1 MTVHVRLS
9 AGLAQHAGTSRLT
22 VQLANDA
29 TVADL
34 MTHLRTEHAALASR
48 LELAI
53 PFVGGRHVSQTA
65 SLAEG
70 QEVAFLLP
78 AAGGRS

>member
-1 MTVHVRLS
+1 MNVQVRLS
-9 AGLAQHAGTSRLT
+9 AGLAQHAGTSRLI

-34 MTHLRTEHAALASR
+34 VVHLRSEYPALASR
-48 LELAI
+48 LELAL
-53 PFVGGRHVSQTA
+53 PFVGGQNVSESTT
-65 SLAEG
+65 LVEG